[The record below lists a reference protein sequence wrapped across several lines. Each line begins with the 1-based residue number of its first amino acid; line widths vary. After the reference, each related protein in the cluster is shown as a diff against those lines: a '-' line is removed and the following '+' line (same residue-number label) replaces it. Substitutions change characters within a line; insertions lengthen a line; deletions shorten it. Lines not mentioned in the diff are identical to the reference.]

1 MVTQVLIVGY
11 ELQVRKIGRKAA
23 EISGQPYYPIY
34 LLAPYRLACVT
45 GGSLVAF
52 IWTVFPYP
60 ITDRTHLRQDLGTTI
75 YGLAKYYACVHA
87 RIAARYHRTEGDPDN
102 PSSLG
107 SFLGD
112 NERDIFLHELSLLG
126 GLAQQASFTAWEV
139 KIGGRFPR
147 ERFVAVII
155 DVQSLLKN
163 LALMAH
169 ITQNLPINPT
179 SPWFKKLA
187 SIIIKIN
194 PTSEAVTSILVL
206 LSASVRNGNAL
217 PPYLKAPKYFQV
229 LEVIMEM
236 DSGMLLVWSWI
247 GSVVA
252 DYW

>member
-23 EISGQPYYPIY
+23 EVSGQPYYPIY

-60 ITDRTHLRQDLGTTI
+60 ITDRTHLRQDLGTAI

-87 RIAARYHRTEGDPDN
+87 RIAARYHQTEGDPGN

-107 SFLGD
+107 CVLED
-112 NERDIFLHELSLLG
+112 NERNIFLHELSLLG

-147 ERFVAVII
+147 EKFVAVIKNT
-155 DVQSLLKN
+155 QSLLQN

-169 ITQNLPINPT
+169 ITQTLPAKPT

-194 PTSEAVTSILVL
+194 PTSEAVTSNLVL
-206 LSASVRNGNAL
+206 LSASVRNGSAL

-229 LEVIMEM
+229 SEAIMEM
-236 DSGMLLVWSWI
+236 DSGMFLSCSRV
-247 GSVVA
+247 GSMIT
-252 DYW
+252 DFK